1 MPGSDPGNP
10 QLPGQARIYTLQQQ
24 PRYGPGSPGHR
35 GLAPVP
41 EPGNPG
47 MFGPPAGFVPVLPG
61 GEFLYNFTSAD
72 VFGAQIMTGP
82 GGTTPFPWTG

>member
-1 MPGSDPGNP
+1 VPGNP
-10 QLPGQARIYTLQQQ
+10 CLPGQARIYTLQRQ

-41 EPGNPG
+41 APGNAD
-47 MFGPPAGFVPVLPG
+47 MFGPPAGFSPPLPG
-61 GEFLYNFTSAD
+61 GNFLFSFASAD
-72 VFGAQIMTGP
+72 VFGARIMTGP